1 MIDEFIKRMTE
12 NLTGELKEIARNQ
25 AAKGFMDNFDQG
37 RSFEIGVCEG
47 LMARIKKE
55 MQDDGL
61 ITN

>member
-12 NLTGELKEIARNQ
+12 NLTGELEEIEKNQ
-25 AAKGFMDNFDQG
+25 EAKGFMDNFDQG